1 MGELGDS
8 GIKKKKKSRERGMA
22 NRIFKMA
29 SLNCHKLG
37 KDVERSAG
45 NSNVEGNTCER
56 LCAGVIWEKVISKKC
71 LPLACVKNSSG
82 SSLKKSAT
90 TQSDAKATGR
100 LLEFL
105 AHYLCL
111 CFGLPQ

>member
-1 MGELGDS
+1 MEL
-8 GIKKKKKSRERGMA
+8 KKKKKSRERGMA

-56 LCAGVIWEKVISKKC
+56 LCAGVIWEKIINV
-71 LPLACVKNSSG
+71 
-82 SSLKKSAT
+82 
-90 TQSDAKATGR
+90 R
-100 LLEFL
+100 LLLGMHYGRMPFL
-105 AHYLCL
+105 ASFSVEGKKHDLGY
-111 CFGLPQ
+111 

>member
-22 NRIFKMA
+22 NRIFKVA

-45 NSNVEGNTCER
+45 NSNV
-56 LCAGVIWEKVISKKC
+56 
-71 LPLACVKNSSG
+71 
-82 SSLKKSAT
+82 KSN
-90 TQSDAKATGR
+90 
-100 LLEFL
+100 
-105 AHYLCL
+105 
-111 CFGLPQ
+111 

>member
-1 MGELGDS
+1 MG
-8 GIKKKKKSRERGMA
+8 KKKEKPGREDMRDGRTGRQWNFKKKSRERGMA
-22 NRIFKMA
+22 NRIFK
-29 SLNCHKLG
+29 
-37 KDVERSAG
+37 
-45 NSNVEGNTCER
+45 
-56 LCAGVIWEKVISKKC
+56 
-71 LPLACVKNSSG
+71 VKNSSE
-82 SSLKKSAT
+82 SSLKKFAT